1 MKINVLTQLLPCHQD
16 EGLQSLR
23 QEVQRYTTRTQNKI
37 SSRIVGLL
45 IRDMMYGHLN
55 LLTVLGCA
63 AGIFLG
69 VMSKITGVGQVLWDW
84 KYGSKLSH

>member
-23 QEVQRYTTRTQNKI
+23 QEVQRYTTRTKNKI
-37 SSRIVGLL
+37 SSRKVGLL
-45 IRDMMYGHLN
+45 IRDMMYGHSVN
-55 LLTVLGCA
+55 LLTGLGCA

-69 VMSKITGVGQVLWDW
+69 VMSKITGVGQVL
-84 KYGSKLSH
+84 